1 MAELNFRDIKKTL
14 EYFFKPTN
22 CCKRALVSFENNLI
36 WATKKGY
43 RQIQKRNKKKEK
55 KQ

>member
-22 CCKRALVSFENNLI
+22 CCKRALVSFGNNLI